1 MTMITIL
8 TIVLLVLLD
17 QGTKY
22 LVVKNLKGMPPKV
35 IIQNFFQLQYV
46 ENRGA
51 AFGIFQEKRNIFI
64 IVTFIVLSI
73 LFYMLFIQKDPL
85 TPFLRWSLIFIAS
98 GTLGNFIDR
107 LHLHY
112 VVDFF
117 SFKIFGYH
125 FAVFNVADVFIVV
138 GTFMLILHILI
149 SGDEHDA

>member
-1 MTMITIL
+1 MITIL
-8 TIVLLVLLD
+8 AIVLLVLLD
-17 QGTKY
+17 QGSKF
-22 LVVKNLKGMPPKV
+22 LIVKNLKGMPPKV
-35 IIQNFFQLQYV
+35 IIENFFQLQYV

-51 AFGIFQEKRNIFI
+51 AFGMFQEKRSVFI
-64 IVTFIVLSI
+64 IITLVVLSI
-73 LFYMLFIQKDPL
+73 LFYMLFIQKDPIS
-85 TPFLRWSLIFIAS
+85 PFLKWSLILIAS
-98 GTLGNFIDR
+98 GTIGNFIDR

-149 SGDEHDA
+149 SGEEHGA